1 MKTLFF
7 LFQLGF
13 AIFFLPI
20 SEAKSLIGFND
31 IPWETPINIVQKKL
45 PQSEILDSCTTE
57 DERMTERF
65 RNMFKNEDTSCNG
78 LFIKKYP
85 ISGFDFSMSAVFSSE
100 DKLKSVKLNFHSR
113 KKKDDSS
120 SGECAQVYKQILSL
134 LEFKYGASSLVSNA
148 TPSIGFKNVEMR
160 GWVMLPTVIYL
171 SFSHGK
177 IFSNFSK
184 SCEVDINY
192 NNQLSRDMDKL

>member
-1 MKTLFF
+1 MKKFF
-7 LFQLGF
+7 LFILLGF
-13 AIFFLPI
+13 AVFCLPI

-31 IPWETPINIVQKKL
+31 IPWESPINIVQQKL
-45 PQSEILDSCTTE
+45 PQSEILDSCITGN
-57 DERMTERF
+57 ERTSESL
-65 RNMFKNEDTSCNG
+65 RNLFKNEDTSCNR
-78 LFIKKYP
+78 LFINKYP

-100 DKLKSVKLNFHSR
+100 DKLKTVKLNFHSR

-120 SGECAQVYKQILSL
+120 FGECAQVYKQMLSL

-171 SFSHGK
+171 RNSYGKKISEFSL
-177 IFSNFSK
+177 
-184 SCEVDINY
+184 SCEVEINY
-192 NNQLSRDMDKL
+192 NNQIFRDIDKL